1 MGTLDE
7 RQEIEKEVSKVITIS
22 LPRSNPNMRDDI
34 NAELDK
40 GWHIAA
46 SIYDSSRDEIRI
58 TFTRPKKRAG

>member
-7 RQEIEKEVSKVITIS
+7 RQEIEKEVSKVTTIS
-22 LPRSNPNMRDDI
+22 LPRSNPNMKDDI
-34 NAELDK
+34 NAELNN

-58 TFTRPKKRAG
+58 IFTRPKKRA